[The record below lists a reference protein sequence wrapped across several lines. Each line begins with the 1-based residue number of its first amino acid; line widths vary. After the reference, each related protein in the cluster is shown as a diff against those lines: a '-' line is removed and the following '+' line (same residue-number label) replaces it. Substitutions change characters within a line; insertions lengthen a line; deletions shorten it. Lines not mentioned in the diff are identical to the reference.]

1 MSIPND
7 SWLPLPAEPLFVL
20 AMDHRRS
27 STKALSGGGTASSHI
42 GLSRMRQVKALIYEG
57 LCHIAG
63 SIPVGRE
70 GVLVDEGSGADVLR
84 RAKSD
89 GLVVLM
95 PIEAPGSRVFELEYH
110 DRFAEH
116 IEAFDPDFFNAL
128 VRYNPLD
135 DEGMRHTAITRLAA
149 VSEWAARTN
158 RRWIIELLVP
168 PTPDQQATHQ
178 NRHGSESAARSAL
191 TAQAIFQLQS
201 GGVHP
206 AAWMLEG
213 FERPDGA
220 DEVLATVAAE
230 KEHPA
235 QCIVSDR
242 DAPIDQVAQ
251 WLTLAAARRFVGFAV
266 GRAIWEEP
274 AQRLL
279 AGTMSSEG
287 VIDAVAE
294 AYSTLVDAFMRG
306 SERSRASPH

>member
-7 SWLPLPAEPLFVL
+7 SWSPLPEEPLFVL
-20 AMDHRRS
+20 TMDHGGSFTR
-27 STKALSGGGTASSHI
+27 ALFGVAGAPSHVS
-42 GLSRMRQVKALIYEG
+42 LSRMRQVKALIYEG

-63 SIPVGRE
+63 SIPLGRE

-95 PIEAPGSRVFELEYH
+95 PIEAPGSRVFEPEYH
-110 DRFAEH
+110 DPFAEH
-116 IEAFDPDFFNAL
+116 IEAFDPDFFNAH

-135 DEGMRHTAITRLAA
+135 DEGMRHTTITRLAA

-158 RRWIIELLVP
+158 RRWIIELLVS
-168 PTPDQQATHQ
+168 PTPEQRATYQ
-178 NRHGSESAARSAL
+178 NQHGFESDPRSAL
-191 TAQAIFQLQS
+191 TAQAISQLQS
-201 GGVHP
+201 EGVHP
-206 AAWMLEG
+206 AVWMLEG

-220 DEVLATVAAE
+220 DEILAAVAAE
-230 KEHPA
+230 RGHPA
-235 QCIVSDR
+235 QCMVSGR
-242 DAPIDQVAQ
+242 DAPIDQVAH
-251 WLTLAAARRFVGFAV
+251 WLTLAAGRRFVGFAV

-287 VIDAVAE
+287 LIDAVAD
-294 AYSTLVDAFMRG
+294 AYGTLVGAFIRG
-306 SERSRASPH
+306 SEPLRAGPQ

>member
-7 SWLPLPAEPLFVL
+7 SWLPSPEEPLFVL

-27 STKALSGGGTASSHI
+27 FTDARLGVAGAPSQI
-42 GLSRMRQVKALIYEG
+42 GLSGMQQIRALIYEG

-63 SIPVGRE
+63 SVPLGRE
-70 GVLVDEGSGADVLR
+70 GVLVDEGLGADVLR

-95 PIEAPGSRVFELEYH
+95 PIEKPGSRVFEVEYD

-116 IEAFDPDFFNAL
+116 IDAFDPDFLNAL

-135 DEGMRHTAITRLAA
+135 DERMRHTSITRLAA
-149 VSEWAARTN
+149 VSEWAERTN

-168 PTPDQQATHQ
+168 PKPEQRATHQ
-178 NRHGSESAARSAL
+178 NRRGFESDSRSAL
-191 TAQAIFQLQS
+191 TAQAISQLQS

-220 DEVLATVAAE
+220 DEILAAVAAARG
-230 KEHPA
+230 HPS
-235 QCIVSDR
+235 QCIVSGR
-242 DAPIDQVAQ
+242 DAPIDQVAD
-251 WLTLAAARRFVGFAV
+251 WITLAAGRRFVGFAV

-274 AQRLL
+274 AHRLL

-294 AYSTLVDAFMRG
+294 AYSALVDAFIRG
-306 SERSRASPH
+306 SERLRAAPH

>member
-7 SWLPLPAEPLFVL
+7 SWLPLPEEPLFVL

-27 STKALSGGGTASSHI
+27 STKALSRGGSAPSHI

-95 PIEAPGSRVFELEYH
+95 PIEAPGSIVFELEYH

-135 DEGMRHTAITRLAA
+135 DEGMRQTTITRLAA

-168 PTPDQQATHQ
+168 PTPEQQATHQ
-178 NRHGSESAARSAL
+178 NRHGSESAARPAL
-191 TAQAIFQLQS
+191 TAQAISQLQS

-206 AAWMLEG
+206 AVWMLDG

-220 DEVLATVAAE
+220 DEVLAAVAAE
-230 KEHPA
+230 REHPG
-235 QCIVSDR
+235 QCIVSGR
-242 DAPIDQVAQ
+242 DAPIDEVAH
-251 WLTLAAARRFVGFAV
+251 WVTLAAGRRFVGFAV
-266 GRAIWEEP
+266 GRTIWEEP

-279 AGTMSSEG
+279 AGTMSSDG

-294 AYSTLVDAFMRG
+294 AYSTLVDAFIRG
-306 SERSRASPH
+306 SERLRTSPH